1 MKTTAAKPMSQI
13 ERYILLTFGV
23 LLTAVGVYFFKF
35 PNNFSTGGVSGLSL
49 ILGRVFPSPVLTPS
63 AFVFIINMAL
73 LVVGGIASATH
84 LSHVDRMMA
93 VLAHPTA
100 GIFLEAL
107 LLGLLAVC
115 IAVYALLV
123 KREASSG
130 ARKALAATGIVLAV
144 AFAFACGVSY
154 MMTSRPV
161 WNTVALPLAY
171 LGTALATG
179 AALYL
184 VMCAALKVD
193 EGDVKK
199 AGVYAAAGGALSLV
213 LTVAFGLVSGTA
225 FGDQAALF
233 WVAVVLCG
241 SAAPAVCGV
250 LVARKSGGALS
261 LGVVALAGALV
272 GSVAVR
278 AVMWL
283 VGTAVA
289 NYFGF
294 AL

>member
-1 MKTTAAKPMSQI
+1 MTIQWSLVLFTVLSGCGAGLFACTALDEFRGGAASKVRLPAC
-13 ERYILLTFGV
+13 
-23 LLTAVGVYFFKF
+23 AVAV
-35 PNNFSTGGVSGLSL
+35 
-49 ILGRVFPSPVLTPS
+49 
-63 AFVFIINMAL
+63 AL

-100 GIFLEAL
+100 
-107 LLGLLAVC
+107 
-115 IAVYALLV
+115 
-123 KREASSG
+123 
-130 ARKALAATGIVLAV
+130 GIVLAV